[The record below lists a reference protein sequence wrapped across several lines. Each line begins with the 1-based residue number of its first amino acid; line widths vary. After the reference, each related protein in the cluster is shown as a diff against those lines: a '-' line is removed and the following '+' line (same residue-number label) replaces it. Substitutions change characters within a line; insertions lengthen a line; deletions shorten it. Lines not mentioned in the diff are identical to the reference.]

1 MLSPPSMTPPPNPQV
16 NALICWTL
24 SMKITMLGYIVIED
38 CIVWMRN
45 KRRQLTSGGQRQ
57 KAKLSVDAKL
67 RAFFGSCYAIRHEDP
82 EASGQWRPRSFGF
95 DANMST
101 AQLEFYGQ
109 AQWTRPCV
117 EHASGRRA
125 DGPRTGQ

>member
-45 KRRQLTSGGQRQ
+45 KKRQLTSGGQRQ
-57 KAKLSVDAKL
+57 KAKLSV
-67 RAFFGSCYAIRHEDP
+67 GGGVVGGVTIYIYI
-82 EASGQWRPRSFGF
+82 
-95 DANMST
+95 ANISPT
-101 AQLEFYGQ
+101 NLGEIAVDTIDL
-109 AQWTRPCV
+109 
-117 EHASGRRA
+117 
-125 DGPRTGQ
+125 